1 MISFWRNKKDF
12 TDQHLLLYNNL
23 IACLIIKVGLYFD
36 NEQRCLDQPVV
47 EHL

>member
-36 NEQRCLDQPVV
+36 NKQRCLD
-47 EHL
+47 